1 VAYILSRLLLTTDLR
16 GWDNQPAGPTRWR
29 STLPL
34 RYFAAIYWA
43 RIRAESSITGNI
55 STAWGRSEA
64 RLLGAAVSAVDIVLW
79 DIKGQHYQA
88 PIWDLLGGN
97 CRNRIRLHL
106 LILGDFGP
114 EAIAAK
120 VGEGMN

>member
-1 VAYILSRLLLTTDLR
+1 LALERCAILTFKTFFR
-16 GWDNQPAGPTRWR
+16 G
-29 STLPL
+29 SV
-34 RYFAAIYWA
+34 
-43 RIRAESSITGNI
+43 
-55 STAWGRSEA
+55 
-64 RLLGAAVSAVDIVLW
+64 LGAALSAVDIALW
-79 DIKGQHYQA
+79 DIKGQHHQA

-120 VGEGMN
+120 VGEGMNLGFTAVKFDPIPVIAGDSGARAIGP